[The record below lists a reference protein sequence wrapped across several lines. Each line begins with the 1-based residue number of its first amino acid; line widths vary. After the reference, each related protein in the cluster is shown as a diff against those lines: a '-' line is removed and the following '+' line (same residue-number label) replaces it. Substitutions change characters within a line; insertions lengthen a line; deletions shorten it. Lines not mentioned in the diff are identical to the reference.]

1 MKNRLAVAIVVM
13 CLLLGTVPFAFGATE
28 KISGSSSSAYVSALY
43 VGATGEKPN
52 QEYVKLTNGG
62 KTSVNLKGWK
72 IKDEGAKHTYIFSSY
87 TLKSK
92 ATVTLRSGIGK
103 NSGST
108 LYWGKNIFIWNNHD
122 PKHKEYGDTA
132 YLWNAQGKLVSSKK
146 G

>member
-1 MKNRLAVAIVVM
+1 MKI
-13 CLLLGTVPFAFGATE
+13 
-28 KISGSSSSAYVSALY
+28 
-43 VGATGEKPN
+43 
-52 QEYVKLTNGG
+52 TNGG
-62 KTSVNLKGWK
+62 KTSVNLKGWN

-92 ATVTLRSGIGK
+92 ATVTLRSGISK
-103 NSGST
+103 SSGST
-108 LYWGKNIFIWNNHD
+108 LYCGKNIFIWNNHD